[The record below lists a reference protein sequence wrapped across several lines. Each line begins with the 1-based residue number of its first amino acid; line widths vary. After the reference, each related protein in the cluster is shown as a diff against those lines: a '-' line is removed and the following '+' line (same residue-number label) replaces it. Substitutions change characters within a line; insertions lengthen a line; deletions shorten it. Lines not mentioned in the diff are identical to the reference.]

1 MTDALRHAA
10 ASITT
15 QPTKDEISNLLIAA
29 MKTQGFGDLY
39 LASDRP
45 PAAKIHGKPVML
57 SERKWIHGEIEE
69 VVRHLDG
76 PSGPARLLQGNQI
89 DRSFEVIHREPGAK
103 AERFRF
109 RLNMTAIRSGR
120 GDTGFAITARGI
132 NWMPP
137 KMEQIGL
144 EDEIKENLFPRQGL
158 NIIAG
163 STGDG
168 KSTTLAAAIRDLV
181 ETDVNGKVINTYEEP
196 IEFVYDGCDNICSI
210 VHQSEVPVM
219 VKSFAD
225 GIRASMRRNPDII
238 LVGELRDNETISAAI
253 EASMTGHLVWGTLHA
268 NRVADIL
275 RRMVSRFDKDEQ
287 ASRLGDIIS
296 STRLLMVQR
305 LVPGAEGGRVAL
317 REYLV
322 CDDEVRSILF
332 EANLPTIAHTL
343 DGLVKER
350 GKTLLQA
357 ASEAHQAG
365 KINDQVLKHMEKTG

>member
-1 MTDALRHAA
+1 MVENLKSV
-10 ASITT
+10 ASAINT
-15 QPTKDEISNLLIAA
+15 QPTKDEISALLIAA
-29 MKTQGFGDLY
+29 MKTDGFGDLY
-39 LASDRP
+39 LASDRV

-57 SERKWIHGEIEE
+57 SARKWIHGEIEE

-89 DRSFEVIHREPGAK
+89 DRSFEVVHREPGGK

-120 GDTGFAITARGI
+120 GDAGFAITARGI

-137 KMEQIGL
+137 KLDQLGL
-144 EDEIKENLFPRQGL
+144 EPEIKEQLFPRQGL

-168 KSTTLAAAIRDLV
+168 KSTTLAAALRDLI
-181 ETDVNGKVINTYEEP
+181 ETDEIGKVINTYEEP
-196 IEFVYDGCDNICSI
+196 IEFVYDGCQNLCSI
-210 VHQSEVPVM
+210 VHQSEVPIM
-219 VKSFAD
+219 VRSFAD

-238 LVGELRDNETISAAI
+238 LVGELRDNETIAAAI

-268 NRVADIL
+268 NRVADVM
-275 RRMVSRFDKDEQ
+275 RRMVSRFDKEEQ

-305 LVPGAEGGRVAL
+305 LVPKVGGGRVAL

-322 CDDEVRSILF
+322 CDDEVRGMLF
-332 EANLPTIAHTL
+332 EASLATIAHTV
-343 DGLVKER
+343 DGLVRER
-350 GKTLLQA
+350 GKTLL
-357 ASEAHQAG
+357 ASAKEAHAAG
-365 KINDQVLKHMEKTG
+365 MISDQVLTHMEKTG